1 MDMSDVTVFMVSY
14 ERHLLVFHWKW
25 WLNDIKAVLLSDIIK
40 YDVKD
45 VTSYGHQTYMV

>member
-1 MDMSDVTVFMVSY
+1 MTSQFSWCHMKGTYWYFIGNGVS
-14 ERHLLVFHWKW
+14 
-25 WLNDIKAVLLSDIIK
+25 NDIKAVLLSDIIK